1 MKIGDIVYY
10 FTKDLD
16 IMCAEV
22 FKIGKKYYYI
32 EGQYLSNE
40 HKKIDISTNK
50 SINGFNPKQFFLSEE
65 EIKNK
70 RKSILRKDKIQS
82 CLNRIHNE
90 RYNDTFNSDRVLE
103 LLENIIEEMR
113 K

>member
-40 HKKIDISTNK
+40 RELPP
-50 SINGFNPKQFFLSEE
+50 PK
-65 EIKNK
+65 
-70 RKSILRKDKIQS
+70 
-82 CLNRIHNE
+82 
-90 RYNDTFNSDRVLE
+90 
-103 LLENIIEEMR
+103 
-113 K
+113 